1 MKQQMFKIKDKEVY
15 ARYGQAH
22 RYKPTSL
29 KLISRVGLD
38 AKILDAGGGDR
49 SLDLPN
55 FVNLDIERKS
65 GMVNV
70 IGDLHQLP
78 FKSNIFD
85 LILFEAVVEHCKKPW
100 IVVEELYRVLRID
113 GFIYVDAAF
122 MQPLHSFPHHY
133 FNMTKEGLEVL
144 FERFRKL
151 GSGVQEYQMPSYTV
165 LSVLFNYARCL
176 LPSLDKVGK
185 DITIYDTGVH
195 IRNHGHFL
203 SSPLLLIYSV
213 LSRFFHYLDRFIKL
227 EKAEVV
233 AAGVYFMG
241 QKYPN
246 NTNEYKEKD

>member
-65 GMVNV
+65 GMVTV

-85 LILFEAVVEHCKKPW
+85 LILFEATVEHCKKPW
-100 IVVEELYRVLRID
+100 IVVGRI
-113 GFIYVDAAF
+113 I
-122 MQPLHSFPHHY
+122 
-133 FNMTKEGLEVL
+133 
-144 FERFRKL
+144 
-151 GSGVQEYQMPSYTV
+151 
-165 LSVLFNYARCL
+165 
-176 LPSLDKVGK
+176 
-185 DITIYDTGVH
+185 
-195 IRNHGHFL
+195 
-203 SSPLLLIYSV
+203 
-213 LSRFFHYLDRFIKL
+213 
-227 EKAEVV
+227 
-233 AAGVYFMG
+233 
-241 QKYPN
+241 
-246 NTNEYKEKD
+246 